1 MGWFACCQGENVTT
15 QSQKWFSFVTDQSLW
30 AGMVMK
36 ETFKNL
42 PEEKQERILN
52 AFLMEFLERDFEH
65 ASLSKVVDQL
75 GIAKGSVYQYFGS
88 KLELYQSLQRICQAE
103 KMRYVLGIEREGKA
117 GFWEW
122 YRELFQAGIRFDME
136 RPLHSQFLYR
146 SHQDRSNPQLSEQ
159 RDATFRASID
169 LFAGIVA
176 REQEAGE
183 LSKDFAAEFIALTI
197 VSQSLALRDYLE
209 VYLRIDLGRHITE
222 SNTVFAHE
230 AEHIFAFVDQSIAA
244 LKLAFTPNKKI

>member
-1 MGWFACCQGENVTT
+1 
-15 QSQKWFSFVTDQSLW
+15 
-30 AGMVMK
+30 MK

-42 PEEKQERILN
+42 PTEKQERILD
-52 AFLMEFLERDFEH
+52 AFLREFLEKDFEH
-65 ASLSKVVDQL
+65 ASLSKVVDLL

-88 KLELYQSLQRICQAE
+88 KLELYQSLQTICQAE
-103 KMRYVLGIEREGKA
+103 KMRYVLGIERTSQPS
-117 GFWEW
+117 FWDW

-146 SHQDRSNPQLSEQ
+146 SNQDRSNPQLSQQ

-176 REQEAGE
+176 KEQEGGE
-183 LSKDFAAEFIALTI
+183 LSKDFAAEFISLTI

-209 VYLRIDLGRHITE
+209 VYLRIDLGRHISE
-222 SNTVFAHE
+222 DNTVFARE
-230 AEHIFAFVDQSIAA
+230 AEHIFAFVDQSIAM
-244 LKLAFTPNKKI
+244 LKLAFTPTSQS